1 MAQRKKED
9 IREAILKSAFNLF
22 KEKGYNQT
30 SLPQIARGAGTS
42 TANIYVYFESKLDV
56 LFTLYEPWLNDRLN
70 ELEKNLTGIVEKRLR
85 LQTVILFLWR
95 DLPRESN
102 GFANNVMQAI
112 SNSAGENNYS
122 AALRESFQSRIA
134 FCLTDSVGGS
144 KANAIMLAGALLM
157 AFDGFAMNV
166 RLKDGISC
174 DLKMAQTFATKL
186 ATQIHN

>member
-1 MAQRKKED
+1 
-9 IREAILKSAFNLF
+9 
-22 KEKGYNQT
+22 
-30 SLPQIARGAGTS
+30 
-42 TANIYVYFESKLDV
+42 
-56 LFTLYEPWLNDRLN
+56 
-70 ELEKNLTGIVEKRLR
+70 
-85 LQTVILFLWR
+85 
-95 DLPRESN
+95 
-102 GFANNVMQAI
+102 MQAI